1 MRHRRAFWGISILIA
16 LVWTLSGG
24 SSSTSSGGLV
34 VGAEPQRGGNPS
46 GAAVPNGAAAR
57 GGVAVEPPPAA
68 EDLVLLTVTVADKK
82 GAVTGL
88 DKSRFQVLE
97 DGVEQKIAYFWVD
110 NRPISVG
117 FVFDGSSTMTDVMN
131 EAMREVGPAFL
142 KSKTQ
147 DDEYFVI
154 VFSDAPA
161 MVVAY
166 TTDAKLM
173 PKVFP
178 KSGEQP
184 LYDAIYN
191 GIDAMKEAANP
202 RKVLVVVTAA
212 GDNGKGQTDD
222 QLVNYAIKQPVQVY
236 SIDMGGGSAASNT
249 LDLLASVTGGRANV
263 SSDSSFLLESISAE
277 LARAL
282 KSQYLIGYKSTNTKK
297 DGHRRGVKVKVR
309 ASSEEAKL
317 TVWTKSGY
325 YSQKESK
332 TKTVTTGK

>member
-1 MRHRRAFWGISILIA
+1 MRQRRASWGIVLLFVLTWTFFSI
-16 LVWTLSGG
+16 
-24 SSSTSSGGLV
+24 SSPTQSNQSPQGR
-34 VGAEPQRGGNPS
+34 GAQ
-46 GAAVPNGAAAR
+46 
-57 GGVAVEPPPAA
+57 GGVPGGRGASVEPPPVA
-68 EDLVLLTVTVADKK
+68 EDLVLLTVTVADKN

-88 DKSRFQVLE
+88 DKNRFQVLE
-97 DGVEQKIAYFWVD
+97 DGVEQKVAYFWVD
-110 NRPISVG
+110 NRPITVG
-117 FVFDGSSTMTDVMN
+117 FVLDGSSAISDLQN
-131 EAMREVGPAFL
+131 EAIRAVGPAFL
-142 KSKTQ
+142 KSKTA

-166 TTDAKLM
+166 TTDAKLI

-178 KSGEQP
+178 QTGEQP

-202 RKVLVVVTAA
+202 RKAVIVATAA

-236 SIDMGGGSAASNT
+236 PIDMGGGVAASNT
-249 LDLLASVTGGRANV
+249 LDLLASVTGGRAYV
-263 SSDSSFLLESISAE
+263 STDSAFLVENIAAE

-282 KSQYLIGYKSTNTKK
+282 KTQYLIGYKSTNTKK

-309 ASSEEAKL
+309 PASESQKL

-325 YSQKESK
+325 YSQKVKESK
-332 TKTVTTGK
+332 DSKTVATGK

>member
-1 MRHRRAFWGISILIA
+1 MRQFRATWGIVTVTVLTWTFLSI
-16 LVWTLSGG
+16 
-24 SSSTSSGGLV
+24 SSPTQTQL
-34 VGAEPQRGGNPS
+34 NPS
-46 GAAVPNGAAAR
+46 QQGRGATGGMPGGRGAS
-57 GGVAVEPPPAA
+57 VEPPVPA
-68 EDLVLLTVTVADKK
+68 EDLVLLTVTVADKN

-88 DKSRFQVLE
+88 DKNRFQVLE

-110 NRPISVG
+110 SRPISVG
-117 FVFDGSSTMTDVMN
+117 FVFDGSSAMTDGTN

-142 KSKTQ
+142 KSKTA

-166 TTDAKLM
+166 TNDAKLM

-178 KSGEQP
+178 KTGEQP

-202 RKVLVVVTAA
+202 RKVVLVVTAA

-222 QLVNYAIKQPVQVY
+222 QLINYAIKQPVQVY
-236 SIDMGGGSAASNT
+236 SIDMGGGVAASNT
-249 LDLLASVTGGRANV
+249 IDLLASVTGGRAYV
-263 SSDSSFLLESISAE
+263 STDSSFLVENIAVE

-282 KSQYLIGYKSTNTKK
+282 KTQYLIGYKSTNTKM

-309 ASSEEAKL
+309 PASESQKL

-325 YSQKESK
+325 YSRKEK
-332 TKTVTTGK
+332 ETKSSNTVATGK

>member
-1 MRHRRAFWGISILIA
+1 MAGFL
-16 LVWTLSGG
+16 T
-24 SSSTSSGGLV
+24 TSSV
-34 VGAEPQRGGNPS
+34 RISAAPAPQRGGTS
-46 GAAVPNGAAAR
+46 TGAGVPNGVGGR
-57 GGVAVEPPPAA
+57 GAAVEPPLIA
-68 EDLVLLTVTVADKK
+68 EDLVLLTVTVKDKN

-88 DKSRFQVLE
+88 DKNRFQVLE

-117 FVFDGSSTMTDVMN
+117 FVLDGSSTMSDLMN

-142 KSKTQ
+142 KSKTA

-154 VFSDAPA
+154 VFSDSPS
-161 MVVAY
+161 MTVPY
-166 TTDAKLM
+166 TNDAKLM
-173 PKVFP
+173 PKMF
-178 KSGEQP
+178 SQTGEEP

-202 RKVLVVVTAA
+202 RKIVLVVTAG

-236 SIDMGGGSAASNT
+236 SINMGGGSAPANT
-249 LDLLASVTGGRANV
+249 LDLLAGVTGGLAYV
-263 SSDSSFLLESISAE
+263 SSDSSFILENLSDE

-282 KSQYLIGYKSTNTKK
+282 RTQYLIGYKSTNTKQ

-309 ASSEEAKL
+309 ASSEESKM

-325 YSQKESK
+325 YSQKAPKSSK
-332 TKTVTTGK
+332 PAVTAK